1 VLTQRH
7 GDGVE
12 RLRLVDVVDRFRQM
26 LADVADIAD
35 GEDVGAELLLN
46 LKIELLNESRPELG
60 CFGYER

>member
-1 VLTQRH
+1 
-7 GDGVE
+7 
-12 RLRLVDVVDRFRQM
+12 M